1 MSVFFLYPIFLFG
14 LIAASLPLLIHLLN
28 RRKLNRIRFPA
39 VRFILMSQKRIS
51 RSYRL
56 RHWILLA
63 LRTMAATPRSQFNAT
78 SHRGCDQTMRV
89 RRGSSITAI
98 PSTPR
103 DR

>member
-51 RSYRL
+51 RS
-56 RHWILLA
+56 
-63 LRTMAATPRSQFNAT
+63 
-78 SHRGCDQTMRV
+78 
-89 RRGSSITAI
+89 
-98 PSTPR
+98 
-103 DR
+103 